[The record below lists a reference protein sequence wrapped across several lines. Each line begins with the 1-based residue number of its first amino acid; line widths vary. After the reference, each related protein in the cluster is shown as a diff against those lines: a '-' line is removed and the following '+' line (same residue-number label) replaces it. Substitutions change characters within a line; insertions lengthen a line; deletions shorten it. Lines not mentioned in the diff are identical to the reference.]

1 MFPQMSGPSSERMNN
16 GNDSPP
22 GEIEENKAS
31 LKNGDS
37 KSEDEKHQA
46 NS

>member
-22 GEIEENKAS
+22 GEIEENKGP